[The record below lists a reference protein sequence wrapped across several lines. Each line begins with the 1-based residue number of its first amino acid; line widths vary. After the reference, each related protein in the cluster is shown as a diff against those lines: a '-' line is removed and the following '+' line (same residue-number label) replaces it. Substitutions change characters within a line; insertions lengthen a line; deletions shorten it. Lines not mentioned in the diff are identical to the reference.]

1 MVEPIFYQ
9 ENSTYTRYSGYDILN
24 IQPSDVITAAEY
36 EIKQVAV
43 SVSMSGLE
51 ELQNTGKNAI
61 IDWLAARIENA
72 EGSMENGL
80 SADLY
85 SSGAAD
91 GGKQIGGLQL
101 IVADT
106 PSSTTVG
113 GINAGQWSFW
123 QNYTYD
129 ATTDGGAAVTP
140 ANIQDYMD
148 TVWLN
153 TVRGNDKPDLILA
166 DNNYYK
172 AYWQSLT
179 AIQRITDTE
188 MGKAGFTNLDFMGSP
203 VIFDGGKGGNCPTNH
218 MYFLNSKYLK
228 FRPHAD
234 RNMDVIGSDRYSVN
248 QDAMVRIVGWA
259 GNLTASA
266 RQYMGVLKD

>member
-1 MVEPIFYQ
+1 MASPNLTELVTTTLRDRAPTIADNFTDNNAILRQLKKRGNIRTFSGGRTMVEPIFYQ
-9 ENSTYTRYSGYDILN
+9 DNSTYTRYSGYDVLN
-24 IQPSDVITAAEY
+24 IQPSDVISAAEY

-51 ELQNTGKNAI
+51 QLQNTGKNAI
-61 IDWLAARIENA
+61 IDWLAARMENA

-101 IVADT
+101 IVADS

-113 GINAGQWSFW
+113 GINALQWSFW
-123 QNYTYD
+123 QNYAYD

-166 DNNYYK
+166 DNNYFK

-188 MGKAGFTNLDFMGSP
+188 TGKAGFTNLDFMGSP
-203 VIFDGGKGGNCPTNH
+203 VI
-218 MYFLNSKYLK
+218 L
-228 FRPHAD
+228 D
-234 RNMDVIGSDRYSVN
+234 RKSV
-248 QDAMVRIVGWA
+248 V
-259 GNLTASA
+259 
-266 RQYMGVLKD
+266 